1 MRNRSITFKLFII
14 SVIFFACFYLMII
27 LSQFFFFEKFYQ
39 HYRITKVER
48 ELDKFATKYTQDNT
62 ENKGHLLEAIKFMSH
77 SRSQLAVVNM
87 DGNMVMEDPYQLVL
101 ELPDHK
107 RVLVALSLFM
117 SMNTEKFREANIKIG
132 DELTIWGEKD
142 FHENDSTTILYPDKI
157 YKQNSKSTPIGEN
170 IEGDS
175 VSISGTVVDLVL
187 PNIKN
192 WNQRQGL
199 LMIALYE
206 YFPLSQEIQDQL
218 NSMVKQE
225 FQWVDPWSGTS
236 NFIIIKPVMKEN
248 GKKELLF
255 SITSLQEISDANEA
269 LRWLFI
275 YVGLGG
281 IILILILALV
291 FSKMVAKPLIA
302 LNTMAKK
309 MLNFE
314 FGSLKPIRQKDEIGS
329 LSMSMLTM
337 SQKLDKTMGELQ
349 EANQQLQKD
358 MEQKERMEKTQKEF
372 FTNASHELKTPLSI
386 VKSFA
391 EGLKDGVNLNKQD
404 HYISVIVEE
413 AEKMEMLIKD
423 MLDLA
428 RLDSG
433 TIELRKTSFMLSE
446 LVEKVASR
454 LMYPLQDKG
463 LEIVVVPAN
472 EQPVLA
478 DPLWFEQVVLNLI
491 TNAIRHATV
500 GSTILIEVHSG
511 PDRTTLSVSNQGE
524 TLNEEQ
530 LNLIWERFYRGE
542 ASRQP
547 ADWWDR
553 PWIVHRTADHGF
565 AWLQLLSEKSAG
577 WRSIYRRVSGV
588 TLNGFIRI
596 IMSSKYA
603 ATAG

>member
-39 HYRITKVER
+39 NYRITKVER
-48 ELDKFATKYTQDNT
+48 ELDKFALKYTQEKADNR
-62 ENKGHLLEAIKFMSH
+62 ELLLEAVKFMSH

-87 DGNMVMEDPYQLVL
+87 DGNMVMEDPYRLVL

-117 SMNTEKFREANIKIG
+117 SMNPEKFREANIKVG
-132 DELTIWGEKD
+132 DKLTIWGEKD
-142 FHENDSTTILYPDKI
+142 IRENESSMVLYPDKI
-157 YKQNSKSTPIGEN
+157 NKLNAKSSSIGEN
-170 IEGDS
+170 FDEES
-175 VSISGTVVDLVL
+175 SQISGTVVDLVL

-199 LMIALYE
+199 LMVALYE
-206 YFPLSQEIQDQL
+206 HFPLSAEVKDQL

-225 FQWVDPWSGTS
+225 FQWVEPWSGTS
-236 NFIIIKPVMKEN
+236 NFIIIDPVMKEN
-248 GKKELLF
+248 GKKDLLF
-255 SITSLQEISDANEA
+255 TVTSLQEISDANEA

-275 YVGLGG
+275 YVGCGG
-281 IILILILALV
+281 IILILILALF

-337 SQKLDKTMGELQ
+337 SQKLDNALRELK

-404 HYISVIVEE
+404 HYVSVIVEE
-413 AEKMEMLIKD
+413 AEKMEMLITN

-433 TIELRKTSFMLSE
+433 TIELRKTSLMLSE

-463 LEIVVVPAN
+463 LEIVVVPVN

-491 TNAIRHATV
+491 TNAIRHAVT
-500 GSTILIEVHSG
+500 GSTILIEVIST

-524 TLNEEQ
+524 TLSEEQ
-530 LNLIWERFYRGE
+530 LDLIWERFYRGE
-542 ASRQP
+542 ASRSRQTGGTGLGLSI
-547 ADWWDR
+547 ARQIMDL
-553 PWIVHRTADHGF
+553 HGCGYSVRN
-565 AWLQLLSEKSAG
+565 LQD
-577 WRSIYRRVSGV
+577 GV
-588 TLNGFIRI
+588 QFLVEFPV
-596 IMSSKYA
+596 
-603 ATAG
+603 

>member
-1 MRNRSITFKLFII
+1 MRNRSITFKLFIL

-39 HYRITKVER
+39 NYRITKVER
-48 ELDKFATKYTQDNT
+48 ELDKFALKYTQEKADNK
-62 ENKGHLLEAIKFMSH
+62 ELLLEAVKFMSH

-87 DGNMVMEDPYQLVL
+87 DGNMVMEDPYRLVL

-117 SMNTEKFREANIKIG
+117 SMNPEKFKDANIKVG
-132 DELTIWGEKD
+132 DKLTIWGEKD
-142 FHENDSTTILYPDKI
+142 IRENESTMVLYPDMINKL
-157 YKQNSKSTPIGEN
+157 NSKSSSIGEN
-170 IEGDS
+170 FDGDS
-175 VSISGTVVDLVL
+175 TQISGTVVDLVL

-199 LMIALYE
+199 LMVALYE
-206 YFPLSQEIQDQL
+206 HFPLSPEVKEQL

-225 FQWVDPWSGTS
+225 FQWVEPWSGTS
-236 NFIIIKPVMKEN
+236 NFIIIEPVMKKN
-248 GKKELLF
+248 GKKDLLF
-255 SITSLQEISDANEA
+255 TVTSLQEISDANEA

-275 YVGLGG
+275 YVGCGG
-281 IILILILALV
+281 IILILILALF

-302 LNTMAKK
+302 LNIMAKK

-337 SQKLDKTMGELQ
+337 SQKLDNALRELK

-404 HYISVIVEE
+404 HYVSVIVEE
-413 AEKMEMLIKD
+413 AEKMEMLITN

-433 TIELRKTSFMLSE
+433 TIELRKTSLMLSE

-463 LEIVVVPAN
+463 LEIVVVPVN

-491 TNAIRHATV
+491 TNAIRHAVT
-500 GSTILIEVHSG
+500 GSTILIEVIST
-511 PDRTTLSVSNQGE
+511 PDRTTLLVSNQGE
-524 TLNEEQ
+524 TLSEEQ
-530 LNLIWERFYRGE
+530 LDLIWERFYRGE
-542 ASRQP
+542 ASRSRQTGGTGLGLSI
-547 ADWWDR
+547 AQQIMDLHGCSYSVRNLQDGVQF
-553 PWIVHRTADHGF
+553 IVKF
-565 AWLQLLSEKSAG
+565 P
-577 WRSIYRRVSGV
+577 V
-588 TLNGFIRI
+588 
-596 IMSSKYA
+596 
-603 ATAG
+603 

>member
-1 MRNRSITFKLFII
+1 MRNRSITFKLFIL

-39 HYRITKVER
+39 NYRITKVER
-48 ELDKFATKYTQDNT
+48 ELDKFALKYTQEKADNR
-62 ENKGHLLEAIKFMSH
+62 ELLLEAVKFMSH

-87 DGNMVMEDPYQLVL
+87 DGNMVMEDPYRLVL

-117 SMNTEKFREANIKIG
+117 SMNPDKFRDANLKIG

-142 FHENDSTTILYPDKI
+142 IREDESVVVFYPDKI
-157 YKQNSKSTPIGEN
+157 NKLNFSPASIGEN
-170 IEGDS
+170 YDNDS
-175 VSISGTVVDLVL
+175 TQISGTVVDLVL

-199 LMIALYE
+199 LMFALYE
-206 YFPLSQEIQDQL
+206 HFPLSTEVKEQL

-225 FQWVDPWSGTS
+225 FQWVEPWSGTS
-236 NFIIIKPVMKEN
+236 NFIIIEPVMKEN
-248 GKKELLF
+248 GKKDLLF
-255 SITSLQEISDANEA
+255 TVTSLQEISDANEA

-275 YVGLGG
+275 YVGCGG
-281 IILILILALV
+281 IILILILALF

-302 LNTMAKK
+302 LNIMAKK

-314 FGSLKPIRQKDEIGS
+314 FGSLKPIRQKDELGS

-337 SQKLDKTMGELQ
+337 SQKLDSALRELK

-404 HYISVIVEE
+404 HYVSVIVEE
-413 AEKMEMLIKD
+413 AEKMEMLITN

-433 TIELRKTSFMLSE
+433 TIELRKTSLMLSE

-454 LMYPLQDKG
+454 LMYPLQDKE
-463 LEIVVVPAN
+463 LEIVVVPVN
-472 EQPVLA
+472 EQPVPA

-491 TNAIRHATV
+491 TNAIRHAV
-500 GSTILIEVHSG
+500 AGSTILIEVIST
-511 PDRTTLSVSNQGE
+511 PDLTTLSVSNQGE
-524 TLNEEQ
+524 TLSEEQ
-530 LNLIWERFYRGE
+530 LDLIWERFYRGE
-542 ASRQP
+542 ASRSRQTGGTGLGLSI
-547 ADWWDR
+547 AQQIMDLHGCSYTVRNLQDGVQF
-553 PWIVHRTADHGF
+553 IVEF
-565 AWLQLLSEKSAG
+565 P
-577 WRSIYRRVSGV
+577 V
-588 TLNGFIRI
+588 
-596 IMSSKYA
+596 
-603 ATAG
+603 

>member
-48 ELDKFATKYTQDNT
+48 ELDKFALKYTQEQAD
-62 ENKGHLLEAIKFMSH
+62 NKGLLLETIKFMSH
-77 SRSQLAVVNM
+77 SRSQLAVVSM
-87 DGNMVMEDPYQLVL
+87 DGNMLMDDPYRLEL

-107 RVLVALSLFM
+107 KVLVALSLFL
-117 SMNTEKFREANIKIG
+117 SMNPEKFREANIKVG

-142 FHENDSTTILYPDKI
+142 LRENEPNMVLYPDKI
-157 YKQNSKSTPIGEN
+157 YKQSSKSAPIGESLDQ
-170 IEGDS
+170 DS
-175 VSISGTVVDLVL
+175 VPVSGTVVDLVL

-192 WNQRQGL
+192 WNQRQGV
-199 LMIALYE
+199 LMFALYQH
-206 YFPLSQEIQDQL
+206 FPLSPETKEQL
-218 NSMVKQE
+218 DSMVQQE
-225 FQWVDPWSGTS
+225 FQWVEPWSGTS

-255 SITSLQEISDANEA
+255 SVTSLQEISDANEA

-281 IILILILALV
+281 IILILILALF

-314 FGSLKPIRQKDEIGS
+314 FGSLKPIRQELNPIRQKDEIGS
-329 LSMSMLTM
+329 LSTSMLTM
-337 SQKLDKTMGELQ
+337 SQKLDKALRELK

-413 AEKMEMLIKD
+413 AEKMEILIKD

-454 LMYPLQDKG
+454 LMYPLQDKE
-463 LEIVVVPAN
+463 LEIVVVPVN

-491 TNAIRHATV
+491 TNAIRHAVV
-500 GSTILIEVHSG
+500 GSTILIEVLSE
-511 PDRTTLSVSNQGE
+511 PDRTTFSVSNQGE
-524 TLNEEQ
+524 TLSEEQ
-530 LNLIWERFYRGE
+530 LDLIWERFYRGE
-542 ASRQP
+542 ASRSRQTGGTGLGLSI
-547 ADWWDR
+547 AQQIMDL
-553 PWIVHRTADHGF
+553 HGCSYSVRN
-565 AWLQLLSEKSAG
+565 LQD
-577 WRSIYRRVSGV
+577 GV
-588 TLNGFIRI
+588 QFII
-596 IMSSKYA
+596 EFPN
-603 ATAG
+603 